1 VTLIDEGTFL
11 GEVVLQR
18 EGGKTSL
25 WLVSTAVCEYTRT
38 SMGKEYN
45 QVLQIILDASRL
57 PLFSFQ
63 SSLFSFNMKA
73 ITLYNIN
80 HFFL

>member
-1 VTLIDEGTFL
+1 VTLIDKGTFL

-18 EGGKTSL
+18 KEEKTSL

-45 QVLQIILDASRL
+45 QVL
-57 PLFSFQ
+57 
-63 SSLFSFNMKA
+63 
-73 ITLYNIN
+73 
-80 HFFL
+80 

>member
-1 VTLIDEGTFL
+1 VTLTNEGTFL

-38 SMGKEYN
+38 SMDKEYN
-45 QVLQIILDASRL
+45 EVL
-57 PLFSFQ
+57 
-63 SSLFSFNMKA
+63 
-73 ITLYNIN
+73 
-80 HFFL
+80 

>member
-1 VTLIDEGTFL
+1 LIDEGTFL

-25 WLVSTAVCEYTRT
+25 WLVSTGVCEYTRT

-45 QVLQIILDASRL
+45 QVL
-57 PLFSFQ
+57 
-63 SSLFSFNMKA
+63 
-73 ITLYNIN
+73 
-80 HFFL
+80 